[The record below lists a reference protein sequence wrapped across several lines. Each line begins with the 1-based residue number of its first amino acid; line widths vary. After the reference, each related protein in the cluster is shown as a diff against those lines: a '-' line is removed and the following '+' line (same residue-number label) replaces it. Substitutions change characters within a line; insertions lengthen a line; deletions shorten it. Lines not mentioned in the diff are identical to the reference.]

1 MTLAAVCKEELKKFE
16 CACQNNSINFETIQ
30 HALDSLFLVKS
41 ELPNELQFLEL
52 LDAFADHFAT
62 SCDESVRQM
71 AFHLLFPCGF
81 NVNPVRERFLIS
93 LTELAICVGLAPL
106 LDLVAVW
113 LKGQIFIIC
122 QSISTKDCVLS
133 TERLFEATR
142 PVSNFVRKIFESLL
156 TVRGMQ
162 EVCRNL
168 LENGN
173 FSDVSVFEKPF
184 INLLRL
190 SPPLVSALVSGATL
204 VYSAPFLQDEPE
216 FHPPPMVV
224 EILIIWLKWSH
235 SQSVRQDWASFDWK
249 AYFSVNPPRFLDKPK
264 VKGQDWPLL
273 LSEAWHPV
281 RGLVWLTLLSS
292 NCKNLSESVASL
304 TSEMHCILLENFSV
318 PLNRAK
324 LIRGSSGI
332 VSDLQPIMWRLKFPS
347 EVETLLK
354 RFGTAKSKLSDLCL
368 IRICELI
375 SISWRSERLLE
386 CNSGGISKA
395 LKPFS
400 SERIVQVT
408 QHCLGI

>member
-62 SCDESVRQM
+62 SCDENARRM

-81 NVNPVRERFLIS
+81 NVNPVRERFLIG

-106 LDLVAVW
+106 LDLIAIW
-113 LKGQIFIIC
+113 LKGQILIIC
-122 QSISTKDCVLS
+122 QSISSAKDNVLS

-142 PVSNFVRKIFESLL
+142 PVSNFIRKVFESLL
-156 TVRGMQ
+156 TVKGMQ
-162 EVCRNL
+162 EVCKNL
-168 LENGN
+168 RESGN

-204 VYSAPFLQDEPE
+204 VYSAPFLQDEVE
-216 FHPPPMVV
+216 FYPPPMVL
-224 EILIIWLKWSH
+224 EILIIWLKWNH
-235 SQSVRQDWASFDWK
+235 LQSVRQDWASFDWK

-281 RGLVWLTLLSS
+281 RGLAWLTILSS
-292 NCKNLSESVASL
+292 NCKDLSESAASL
-304 TSEMHCILLENFSV
+304 ISEIHCIILENLAV
-318 PLNRAK
+318 PLNRAN

-332 VSDLQPIMWRLKFPS
+332 IPDLHPIMWRLKFPS
-347 EVETLLK
+347 EIETLLK
-354 RFGTAKSKLSDLCL
+354 RFGTVKCKLSDLGL

-375 SISWRSERLLE
+375 SINR
-386 CNSGGISKA
+386 ISKA

-400 SERIVQVT
+400 SEKIVQVT
-408 QHCLGI
+408 QQILRS